1 MAILDFIIKLVA
13 VLLIILLMW
22 VPFGIAFRVTKPLPK
37 EEDD

>member
-1 MAILDFIIKLVA
+1 MAIFDFIIKLVA